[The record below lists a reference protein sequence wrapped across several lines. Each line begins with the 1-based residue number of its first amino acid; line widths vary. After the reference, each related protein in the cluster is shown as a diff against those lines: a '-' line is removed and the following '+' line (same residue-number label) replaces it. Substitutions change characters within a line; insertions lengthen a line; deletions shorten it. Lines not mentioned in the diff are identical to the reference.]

1 MALVDS
7 ELRPLNFM
15 FLLWI
20 VEFTKNKTTKQKK
33 NSSIYE
39 KQQPHKKKP
48 LKNNIIRIENL

>member
-1 MALVDS
+1 MALDS
-7 ELRPLNFM
+7 ELRPLNFV

-20 VEFTKNKTTKQKK
+20 VKFTHKKTK

-39 KQQPHKKKP
+39 KQQPHKKT

>member
-33 NSSIYE
+33 IAAFM
-39 KQQPHKKKP
+39 
-48 LKNNIIRIENL
+48 KNNNHTKKTP